1 MSRWPDLLA
10 SRAGVAG
17 VAVAGGGLLALALP
31 PFGFWPLAIG
41 GMAILDRLL
50 ADAPPWSRFRRGFL
64 LAAAVLVPTLA
75 WMAVFTPP
83 GYVLAVLLFAAMYGT
98 GAALVPASAPG
109 RWLALPALWALVE
122 AVRGR
127 WPFGGVPVSTLAIG
141 QAGGPLAPVVRV
153 GGTVGLALVVGAAGI
168 ALGAATARRWR
179 PAATAATAV
188 ALALA
193 LAAVAP
199 RGHAVDSRR
208 VAVVQGGGPQGTRA
222 EDTAG
227 REVLE
232 RHLIASSQVTSPVD
246 LVLWPED
253 VVDVE
258 GPVETTPEGDEL
270 AALARRLGTTV
281 TAGVVEGIPGDDDHF
296 RNAHV
301 AIGPDGTFID
311 RYDKVRRVPFGE
323 YVPFRS
329 VLERV
334 APDTL
339 VDRDAVP
346 GDEPAVLTTPAG
358 RFGVAISWEVFFP
371 DRGRDAIGNGG
382 QVLLNPTNG
391 ASFTGTLVQTQQVA
405 SSRLQALATGRWVLQ
420 AAPTGFSA
428 VIDPGGN
435 VRQRTGIGEQRV
447 LFATVERRDGQTWA
461 TRAGDRGALGVAA
474 VLAAGGWLFDLRRGP
489 RSRPATP
496 AHDVPPPPS

>member
-1 MSRWPDLLA
+1 MVSRRPDLLA
-10 SRAGVAG
+10 SRAGV
-17 VAVAGGGLLALALP
+17 VAVSVLGGALLALALP

-41 GMAILDRLL
+41 GVAILDRLL
-50 ADAPPWSRFRRGFL
+50 ADVPPWSRFRRGSL

-109 RWLALPALWALVE
+109 RWLALPALWTLVE

-153 GGTVGLALVVGAAGI
+153 GGTLLLALVVGAAGI
-168 ALGAATARRWR
+168 ALSTASARRWR
-179 PAATAATAV
+179 PAAIATAAV
-188 ALALA
+188 VLSLV

-222 EDTAG
+222 EDTGG
-227 REVLE
+227 REVFE
-232 RHLIASSQVTSPVD
+232 RHLAASTQITSPVD

-258 GPVETTPEGDEL
+258 DPVETTTEGAEL
-270 AALARRLGTTV
+270 AALARRLETTV

-301 AIGPDGTFID
+301 AISPEGTFVD
-311 RYDKVRRVPFGE
+311 RYEKVRRVPFGE

-329 VLERV
+329 VLEQV
-334 APDTL
+334 AAGTL

-346 GDEPAVLTTPAG
+346 GDGPAILTTPAG
-358 RFGVAISWEVFFP
+358 RFGVVISWEVFFP

-405 SSRLQALATGRWVLQ
+405 ASRLQALATGRWVLQ

-428 VIDPGGN
+428 VVDPEGN
-435 VRQRTGIGEQRV
+435 VRQRTGIGEQGV
-447 LFATVERRDGQTWA
+447 LFATVDRRDGQTWA
-461 TRAGDRGALGVAA
+461 TRLGDGPALGLVA
-474 VLAAGGWLFDLRRGP
+474 VLAAFGWMFDRRLRHPQAVGL
-489 RSRPATP
+489 AGDG
-496 AHDVPPPPS
+496 H